1 MGQSKIEGDKLDL
14 IAGIEWG
21 RFMGRNEGNA
31 KIFLNP
37 APKKEKIANI
47 ELNSQPRYFMAFTAL
62 QGS

>member
-1 MGQSKIEGDKLDL
+1 
-14 IAGIEWG
+14 
-21 RFMGRNEGNA
+21 MGRNEGNA